1 MLSEIYETTILK
13 VYLKLF
19 RWNIDMKHEQ
29 GGKEEMK
36 IFSVLIA
43 YLNIQVILF
52 HPFFL
57 FHFELC
63 FLM

>member
-1 MLSEIYETTILK
+1 MTYSSGTITITTIMLSEIYETTILK

-43 YLNIQVILF
+43 YLNIQVI
-52 HPFFL
+52 
-57 FHFELC
+57 
-63 FLM
+63 